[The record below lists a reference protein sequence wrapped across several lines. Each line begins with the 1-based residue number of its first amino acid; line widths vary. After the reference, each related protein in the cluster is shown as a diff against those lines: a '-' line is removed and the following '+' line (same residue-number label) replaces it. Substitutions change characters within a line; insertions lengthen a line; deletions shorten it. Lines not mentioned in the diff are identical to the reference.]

1 MTSSTSSELP
11 GPPPGLRPVA
21 GSVLELI
28 GETPI
33 IELPERAV
41 GPGAPV
47 WVKHEG
53 GEPGGSIRDRFFK
66 EVLDHAESTGL
77 AVPGDELVLAGADNA
92 AISAA
97 LVGHA
102 RGYRITVFHPRGGD
116 RRLVK
121 LLLETGARLRWSPAE
136 AGLPGAVEQASAYAR
151 EQSGD
156 AARIFLRGERPEAL
170 GAVIQR
176 LAAEVRDALEGQ
188 PLGALVVSVTSDDA
202 WRRYIDAARDIF
214 PDALLAA
221 VAFEEDGLAPGPG
234 RLVLPAQTAWE
245 SRAWLARSLGL
256 LLGPRGAGAVW
267 GAVQLRERV
276 PPGHPLVAVSIDSGL
291 RWLGWEPA
299 ALRDAPPLTR
309 APW

>member
-1 MTSSTSSELP
+1 MTSSMSSELP
-11 GPPPGLRPVA
+11 PPPELRPLA
-21 GSVLELI
+21 GSVLDLI
-28 GETPI
+28 GGTPV

-41 GPGAPV
+41 GPGAPI

-77 AVPGDELVLAGADNA
+77 AVPGDELVLAGVDNA

-102 RGYRITVFHPRGGD
+102 RGYQITVFHPRGGD

-121 LLLETGARLRWSPAE
+121 LLMETGARLRWSPAD
-136 AGLPGAVEQASAYAR
+136 AGLPGAVEHASAYAR
-151 EQSGD
+151 EQSGE

-176 LAAEVRDALEGQ
+176 VAAEIRDVLEGQ
-188 PLGALVVSVTSDDA
+188 ALGALVVSVTSDDA

-221 VAFEEDGLAPGPG
+221 VAFEEDGLEPGPG

-245 SRAWLARSLGL
+245 ARAWIARGAGL

-267 GAVQLRERV
+267 GAVQLRDRV
-276 PPGHPLVAVSIDSGL
+276 PAGSALVAVSIDSGL

-299 ALRDAPPLTR
+299 AIRDAPPLTR